1 MARQNLLLVDGDA
14 RSRRVLEV
22 SLRKAGFSVTTAEG
36 TEQALQFL
44 EHAEPDLIIS
54 DTRLPGS
61 DGFEFCRLVKSNT
74 RWVAIPFVF
83 LTSAKGIEDKVK
95 GLELGVEDYLVK
107 PIYIKEV
114 TTRLRMLLQRKQ
126 RERLERKDTAR
137 TKFTGQLADMAV
149 VDLMQTIE
157 ISRKSG
163 TIAFETELGDATVWF
178 REGTVIDAQMGR
190 LQGENAIYRLLTLSD
205 GAFEVEFKPVSR
217 KPIISE
223 STQSLLME
231 GMRRVDEW
239 TRLLEQLPPIDSVLA
254 VEKSALEGRELN
266 DRQTTVLR
274 RFDGKRTILEVVD
287 DSGHDDVEALEVI
300 SSFYFEGVLTPSLEG
315 LEDSEDSE
323 SGALALEAWG
333 PAPATQFEAPD
344 LTDDDDDTPVE
355 EEEESSSV
363 LPPLPSYPDA
373 DPSEQEVLGGI
384 PEDSGPHPAAISRAA
399 ITALQQAEETRDP
412 DEEDPVIAA
421 LSDKLD
427 AIARGESIDSATEPL
442 SDPIPEPVTAQRSD
456 QFKAE
461 LQAIGAPAPTHEP
474 RPLLDQSRRKT
485 QPLLRF
491 EPPRPAPVV
500 SEEGPVRS
508 VPPEAPIEP
517 GTPAPTIRD
526 DHTPLFEPGDGPP
539 MAWSTQTA
547 EIQTVE
553 GSVNP
558 PMGTPRAA
566 ASGSFAARAPEE
578 FPPPPTVV
586 AAELERYRQELEDP
600 QATGPSGNVAAV
612 LEQPEPAQAPTGETE
627 AVPEDGE
634 PSSGVPEVIHDG
646 PSGNLLGSGDEDL
659 ARLENIVAQHQST
672 LEGVE
677 VHVPTPPPE
686 GEAGPTEEEAAD
698 TVQADHVEDDGTVAE
713 GDTVDEFEPI
723 KVRVAAA
730 TESMQGRRVD
740 PDEDED
746 EDDDDS
752 EDSLEGFAAPAASN
766 RGWLL
771 VVGAVGAVAL
781 GGIVWMSAT
790 GNKKKR
796 KPDPVGANASGETGS
811 TGQADGEET
820 DAETGDAAAQTES
833 GEAVGETAETGEA
846 GETGETGETGA
857 GETGPDPASE
867 TGGPEAETGEPPAET
882 GEPAAETGEP
892 AETGEEPPVELDE
905 EAELAKA
912 KKLVKRR
919 KYDDADAIVDTL
931 LAADPDN
938 AQALLVR
945 SNIKL
950 EQEEIHTALSLA
962 RQAAGKD
969 PDFADAYLY
978 IGTIQESLGK
988 ESDALQA
995 YRRYLEL
1002 EPEGR
1007 YASGIR
1013 ASVKKLEKA
1022 AG

>member
-61 DGFEFCRLVKSNT
+61 DGFEFCRLVKANA

-83 LTSAKGIEDKVK
+83 LTSAKGIEDKVQ

-190 LQGENAIYRLLTLSD
+190 LQGESAIYRLLTLTD

-223 STQSLLME
+223 STQGLLME
-231 GMRRVDEW
+231 GMRRLDEW

-254 VEKSALEGRELN
+254 VEKTALEGREL
-266 DRQTTVLR
+266 DDKQTTVLR

-287 DSGHDDVEALEVI
+287 ESGYDDVEALDVI
-300 SSFYFEGVLTPSLEG
+300 SSFYFEGALTPSLEG
-315 LEDSEDSE
+315 LDDVDDPE

-333 PAPATQFEAPD
+333 PTPATPFEAPSMD
-344 LTDDDDDTPVE
+344 ESDASRATGIPDDDEP
-355 EEEESSSV
+355 SSS

-373 DPSEQEVLGGI
+373 DAAEQEVLGGI
-384 PEDSGPHPAAISRAA
+384 PEDSGPHTAAISRAA
-399 ITALQQAEETRDP
+399 LSALQQDQESAGADGESDDP
-412 DEEDPVIAA
+412 DAEDPVIAA
-421 LSDKLD
+421 LSEKLD
-427 AIARGESIDSATEPL
+427 AIARGESIDVATEPL
-442 SDPIPEPVTAQRSD
+442 HDAAPEPVSPQRSD

-461 LQAIGAPAPTHEP
+461 LQAIGTPAPTHEP
-474 RPLLDQSRRKT
+474 RPLLNQDRRKT

-491 EPPRPAPVV
+491 EPPQPAPVV
-500 SEEGPVRS
+500 TDEGPERS
-508 VPPEAPIEP
+508 QSTGPIEP

-526 DHTPLFEPGDGPP
+526 DHTPVFEPGDGPP
-539 MAWSTQTA
+539 TAWAAQST
-547 EIQTVE
+547 EIRALE
-553 GSVNP
+553 GNVHP
-558 PMGTPRAA
+558 PMGTPRAT
-566 ASGSFAARAPEE
+566 ASGSFSARTPDNFPAP
-578 FPPPPTVV
+578 PNVV
-586 AAELERYRQELEDP
+586 AAELARYEKELQSPE
-600 QATGPSGNVAAV
+600 ATGQTGDVASVLAPPDGEAQPS
-612 LEQPEPAQAPTGETE
+612 EQDE
-627 AVPEDGE
+627 AVAPEDGE
-634 PSSGVPEVIHDG
+634 PTTGVPEVIKDG
-646 PSGNLLGSGDEDL
+646 PSGNLLDSGDADL
-659 ARLENIVAQHQST
+659 ARLENIVAQHRSS
-672 LEGVE
+672 LDEDE
-677 VHVPTPPPE
+677 PEAPADESESRPRPTS
-686 GEAGPTEEEAAD
+686 AEAAD
-698 TVQADHVEDDGTVAE
+698 TVQADHVEDDGSLAE

-723 KVRVAAA
+723 AVRVAAA
-730 TESMQGRRVD
+730 TESMQGEAESVE
-740 PDEDED
+740 PEES
-746 EDDDDS
+746 EDDP
-752 EDSLEGFAAPAASN
+752 FAAFEAPVATN
-766 RGWLL
+766 RGWGL
-771 VVGAVGAVAL
+771 VVGAVAAVAL
-781 GGIVWMSAT
+781 GGLVWMVISNNKNKPPRDPIAAQGSDGRGPTDGT
-790 GNKKKR
+790 GTET
-796 KPDPVGANASGETGS
+796 GLSESTQAGTAEETGFEGTESGGETG
-811 TGQADGEET
+811 TETGEET
-820 DAETGDAAAQTES
+820 GS
-833 GEAVGETAETGEA
+833 ETGE
-846 GETGETGETGA
+846 ETGVEPDGETGA
-857 GETGPDPASE
+857 VE
-867 TGGPEAETGEPPAET
+867 
-882 GEPAAETGEP
+882 AAET
-892 AETGEEPPVELDE
+892 TGEAEEGGEQTTGEVPDEFDEDKELE
-905 EAELAKA
+905 NAQS
-912 KKLVKRR
+912 LVKKR
-919 KYDDADAIVDTL
+919 KYDEADAIVDLL

-938 AQALLVR
+938 AEALLVR
-945 SNIKL
+945 SRIKL
-950 EQEEIHTALSLA
+950 EQEDIHTALRLA

-969 PDFADAYLY
+969 PDLAAAYLY
-978 IGTIQESLGK
+978 IGTIQESLGQDD
-988 ESDALQA
+988 SALEA

-1002 EPEGR
+1002 EPDGR

-1013 ASVKKLEKA
+1013 TSVKKLEKA